1 MLCQPGSVIIHG
13 KFQVEVQSP
22 MPRHLYLFPIVANY
36 FSLLKCNIILPCPK
50 LIRFYTFNVLNKSEM
65 IRKLVSSSLLRNAGI
80 GLIASIVADSSVNA
94 IRVVKTTKQAMGSK
108 QNASYADTV
117 RMILAADGWKG
128 LLGRGLKTRILAN
141 ALQSMIFTVVW
152 RALAEKKWK
161 KHEKSNTSEAASSA
175 ESKNSKDGP
184 NVRRN
189 PEKEDNMNT

>member
-1 MLCQPGSVIIHG
+1 
-13 KFQVEVQSP
+13 
-22 MPRHLYLFPIVANY
+22 
-36 FSLLKCNIILPCPK
+36 
-50 LIRFYTFNVLNKSEM
+50 LNKSEVV
-65 IRKLVSSSLLRNAGI
+65 RKLVPSAFLRNAGI
-80 GLIASIVADSSVNA
+80 GLAASIVADSSVNA

-161 KHEKSNTSEAASSA
+161 NSIKSN
-175 ESKNSKDGP
+175 KNATPTTKISTDGLD
-184 NVRRN
+184 VRRH
-189 PEKEDNMNT
+189 EGET